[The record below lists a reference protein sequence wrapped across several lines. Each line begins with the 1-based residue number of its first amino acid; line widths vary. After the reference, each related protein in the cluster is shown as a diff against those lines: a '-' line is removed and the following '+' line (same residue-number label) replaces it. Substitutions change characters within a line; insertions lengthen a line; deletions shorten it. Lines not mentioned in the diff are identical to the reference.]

1 MAEERLAQV
10 PEYRRRFKEVFGE
23 DFPTWANTLRAV
35 AAYQRTLNSKN
46 VPFDSYLMGDKNA
59 ISESAR
65 RGYEF
70 FAGRANCIACHNGPL
85 LSDDDYHALGVP
97 TSPDFLNSPMK
108 QITFRFEQFSLGVP
122 RQLYEQTQ
130 EDMGLYYVTKRAE
143 DVGKFRTPSLRELK
157 HTAPYMHNGLF
168 KSLDAVVEFYNQGGG
183 EQVNK
188 SPILKPLGLTMDEQR
203 DLVAFLESLSGDP
216 LADKPPP
223 LPPYGRYVP
232 PKER

>member
-1 MAEERLAQV
+1 M
-10 PEYRRRFKEVFGE
+10 
-23 DFPTWANTLRAV
+23 T
-35 AAYQRTLNSKN
+35 
-46 VPFDSYLMGDKNA
+46 NA
-59 ISESAR
+59 PISASAL
-65 RGYEF
+65 RGYKLF
-70 FAGRANCIACHNGPL
+70 TGKANCIACHDGPL

-157 HTAPYMHNGLF
+157 HTAPYMHNGIF
-168 KSLDAVVEFYNQGGG
+168 KSLDAVIAFYNQGGG
-183 EQVNK
+183 QHVNQ
-188 SPILKPLGLTMDEQR
+188 SPLLRPLGLTAEEQR
-203 DLVAFLESLSGDP
+203 ELVAFLESLSGDS

-223 LPPYGRYVP
+223 LPPYGHSVP
-232 PKER
+232 LEER